1 MKTLKY
7 VGGLQS
13 GYVEHLTTSRAFPF
27 VKDEPIELPEELAND
42 LLENQPEDWVE
53 VTE

>member
-7 VGGLQS
+7 VGGLAT
-13 GYVEHLTTSRAFPF
+13 GYVEQLNPSRSFPF